1 MYSIISPLSYIP
13 MFYIKYIAMNKVH
26 MHAGTVSK
34 NIFTGGLKR

>member
-1 MYSIISPLSYIP
+1 MYSIIAPLGDIP
-13 MFYIKYIAMNKVH
+13 MFYIKYIAVNKMH